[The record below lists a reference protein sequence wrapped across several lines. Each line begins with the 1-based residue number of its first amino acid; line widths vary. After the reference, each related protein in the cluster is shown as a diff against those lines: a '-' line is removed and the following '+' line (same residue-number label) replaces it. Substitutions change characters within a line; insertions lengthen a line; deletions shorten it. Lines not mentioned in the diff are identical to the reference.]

1 MLKTIVELRAT
12 TADAAAMAA
21 MASEQERQQTR
32 STLRQSEGQAGAY
45 FKFGTDA
52 VNTLSYYTTEI
63 VAPFSQPELASRL
76 AGDASW
82 HLGTLAPWHLATCY
96 FVTLSPCHLVTFGKP
111 SDQL

>member
-32 STLRQSEGQAGAY
+32 STLRQSEGQAAGN

-76 AGDASW
+76 AGDAAS
-82 HLGTLAPWHLATCY
+82 LAFQGSRLLLRSYACPSFGVEPTCVFCGSLA
-96 FVTLSPCHLVTFGKP
+96 
-111 SDQL
+111 Q